1 MKLGC
6 VGFEYLNESQCR
18 LRVLLQV
25 DPKLKLIP
33 MFLINYSTKIVLLEM
48 MRIINEKS
56 IKLDE
61 EYKKRIRENKDG
73 LYKEIKSRLSE
84 LLDEEI
90 KVPYLD

>member
-1 MKLGC
+1 
-6 VGFEYLNESQCR
+6 
-18 LRVLLQV
+18 
-25 DPKLKLIP
+25 